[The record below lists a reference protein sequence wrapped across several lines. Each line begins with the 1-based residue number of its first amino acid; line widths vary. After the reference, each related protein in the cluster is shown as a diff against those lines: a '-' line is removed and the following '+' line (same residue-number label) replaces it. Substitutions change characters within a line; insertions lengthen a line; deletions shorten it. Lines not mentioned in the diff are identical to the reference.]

1 MFDFPEI
8 GLCQFQDY
16 LKFNKCPFPNQT
28 IFTFLTFWETIL
40 GPFGAIRDLKGPQQ
54 LKVGK
59 KCMEHIHL

>member
-28 IFTFLTFWETIL
+28 IFTFLTFWETVANL
-40 GPFGAIRDLKGPQQ
+40 NR
-54 LKVGK
+54 VK
-59 KCMEHIHL
+59 KFVITRP